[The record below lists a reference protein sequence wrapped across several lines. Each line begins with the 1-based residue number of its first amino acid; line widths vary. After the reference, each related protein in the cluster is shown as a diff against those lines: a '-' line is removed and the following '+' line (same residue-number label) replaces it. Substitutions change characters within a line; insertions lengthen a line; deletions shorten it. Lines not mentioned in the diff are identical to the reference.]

1 MFRRNKYFALGMTLL
16 SVIIA
21 SVLFYVILTNLGL
34 VFGKISDF
42 IGIISSVIFGMA
54 FAYLMNP
61 IMMFVERMVRRLLR
75 TANITERGLQRL
87 SRALGV
93 IGALLVFLAVV
104 YGLIAMV
111 VPRLISSLEDLFSAD
126 NLQNYYEKANEAL
139 TRWTKDTPFEEWFL
153 KHDPIK
159 AVTDWIA
166 KELDVFKTISVA
178 FNEVYSVAKTI
189 FNMIVGIVVA
199 VYLLFSKERFISQ
212 SKKMVVSLFNEK
224 HANRVLEVAHLAN
237 KSLGGFIVGKI
248 IDSTIIGI
256 LSYIGMLILRLPFP
270 LVASVFVGLSNIIP
284 FFGPLIGIAI
294 GGVLILLESPIHA
307 LYFVIFE
314 FILQQIDGNIIGPKI
329 LGGRLGISDFWILVS
344 ITVFSGLFGFTGMIL
359 GVPVFTVIY
368 TLIAQA
374 VNKAL
379 KKKNHT
385 LDLEP
390 YYDAVTVADID
401 RYRKDFQEPTVFS
414 SGDTFETVYDPDDEF
429 EYEDSAQAV

>member
-21 SVLFYVILTNLGL
+21 SVLFYVVLTNLGL

-126 NLQNYYEKANEAL
+126 NLQNYYEKANQAL
-139 TRWTKDTPFEEWFL
+139 TRWTKDTPFEDWFL

-159 AVTDWIA
+159 ALTDWIS
-166 KELDVFKTISVA
+166 KELDVFKTLSVA

-212 SKKMVVSLFNEK
+212 SKKLVVSAFNEK
-224 HANRVLEVAHLAN
+224 HADRVLEIAHLAN

>member
-21 SVLFYVILTNLGL
+21 SVLFYVVLTNLGL

-93 IGALLVFLAVV
+93 VGALLVFLAVV

-126 NLQNYYEKANEAL
+126 NLQNYYEKANQAL
-139 TRWTKDTPFEEWFL
+139 TRWTKDTPFEDWFL

-159 AVTDWIA
+159 ALTDWIS
-166 KELDVFKTISVA
+166 KELDVFKTLSVA

-212 SKKMVVSLFNEK
+212 SKKLVVSAFNEK
-224 HANRVLEVAHLAN
+224 HADRVLEIAHLAN

>member
-21 SVLFYVILTNLGL
+21 SVLFYVVLTNLGL

-126 NLQNYYEKANEAL
+126 NLQNYYEKANQAL
-139 TRWTKDTPFEEWFL
+139 TRWTKDTPFEDWFL

-159 AVTDWIA
+159 ALTDWIS
-166 KELDVFKTISVA
+166 KELDVFKTLSVA

-212 SKKMVVSLFNEK
+212 SKKLVVSAFNEK
-224 HANRVLEVAHLAN
+224 HADRVLEIAHLAN

-284 FFGPLIGIAI
+284 FFGPLIGIVI

>member
-1 MFRRNKYFALGMTLL
+1 MFRKNKYFALGMTLL

-42 IGIISSVIFGMA
+42 IGIISSVIFGLA

-61 IMMFVERMVRRLLR
+61 IMMFVERLVQRLLR
-75 TANITERGLQRL
+75 NANITERGLQRL

-126 NLQNYYEKANEAL
+126 NLQNYYVKANVAL
-139 TRWTKDTPFEEWFL
+139 TKWTKDTPFEDWFL

-159 AVTDWIA
+159 AVTDWISR
-166 KELDVFKTISVA
+166 ELDVFKTISVA

-189 FNMIVGIVVA
+189 FNMLVGIVVA

-212 SKKMVVSLFNEK
+212 AKKLVVSTFNEK
-224 HANRVLEVAHLAN
+224 HADRVLEVAHLAN

-256 LSYIGMLILRLPFP
+256 LSYIGMLILKLPFP

-284 FFGPLIGIAI
+284 FFGPLIGISI

-314 FILQQIDGNIIGPKI
+314 FILQQVDGNIIGPKI

-401 RYRKDFQEPTVFS
+401 RYRKDFQEPTVFA